1 MNFLRHLLLAAVLV
15 FAQLAAS
22 AHAVEHLV
30 QDEGSLPKHACELC
44 LSAQNLGAALT
55 SAVMPP
61 AVSVPSLLPELAHCN
76 DRGALPAPPASQRA
90 PPRS

>member
-30 QDEGSLPKHACELC
+30 QDEGSLPKHASELC

-55 SAVMPP
+55 SALTPP
-61 AVSVPSLLPELAHCN
+61 AVGVPYLVPEFELCN

>member
-44 LSAQNLGAALT
+44 LAAHDLGSALPTLPVALPLLGAAE
-55 SAVMPP
+55 
-61 AVSVPSLLPELAHCN
+61 LLPVYDGWGLIS
-76 DRGALPAPPASQRA
+76 LPAPRAVQRG
-90 PPRS
+90 PPLA

>member
-1 MNFLRHLLLAAVLV
+1 MADNSTRTIRATFKTCEAADI
-15 FAQLAAS
+15 
-22 AHAVEHLV
+22 AVEHLV

-55 SAVMPP
+55 SALTPP
-61 AVSVPSLLPELAHCN
+61 AVGVPYLVPEFELCN

>member
-30 QDEGSLPKHACELC
+30 QDEGKLQKHACELC

-55 SAVMPP
+55 SALAPP
-61 AVSVPSLLPELAHCN
+61 VISVPYLVPALALCN

>member
-30 QDEGSLPKHACELC
+30 HDEGSLPKHACELC

-55 SAVMPP
+55 SAVTPP
-61 AVSVPSLLPELAHCN
+61 AVSVPYLVPDLAICN